1 MCVIVKLNM
10 RCQGLFLDL
19 FQRLQSSASNG
30 RLITMKWTDPQEYWR
45 ATTAHMI
52 GGLLLVL
59 LLSPLLVRLPLPLY
73 NVILAPLS
81 AGLTRETYQF
91 IAISERDDQTFPKAL
106 QNIAEWVFGGLFA
119 TTFIYLTLMGKK

>member
-1 MCVIVKLNM
+1 
-10 RCQGLFLDL
+10 
-19 FQRLQSSASNG
+19 
-30 RLITMKWTDPQEYWR
+30 MKWTDPQEYWR